1 MRANDTKRS
10 AKDGRH
16 GRLRG
21 METRR
26 FKQLR
31 FRQLRAF
38 VELATA
44 GSFAAVAEKLELSVP
59 SVWQQVR
66 ALEKAFGCELVHTEG
81 RRLVFTD
88 RGQLLLNMAAPLV
101 KGFDELVDT
110 FSRPPEE
117 AIKQLSLAAPN
128 IALTNELPG
137 PLDRFRREYPD
148 VELRLVDRG
157 SAGCI
162 ELVETG
168 EVDMAVAGRL
178 DEDPLTALRTERVT
192 RYPFVLICRADH
204 ELAEATR
211 LSLKAIARHPFVIPG
226 AGTNAR
232 IRFDEVFTAADLRQ
246 HLQVVMEA
254 NTKELLLSYV
264 QMGFGVAVASMS
276 PMAMQRLAA
285 DGEHR
290 ALRAEIAV
298 SAAARAGVLR
308 HAARGLPRAVAGQE
322 APSGSRGICHSA
334 WSTGA
339 QVPGWSSGGAAP
351 GGSVVAIASRSSI
364 ASDSRSE
371 ANAGAFPRFFSS
383 RGSASWS

>member
-1 MRANDTKRS
+1 MR
-10 AKDGRH
+10 GRKGPH
-16 GRLRG
+16 V

-59 SVWQQVR
+59 SVWQQIR

-88 RGQLLLNMAAPLV
+88 RGQLLINMAAPLV

-117 AIKQLSLAAPN
+117 ATRSLSLAAPN

-148 VELRLVDRG
+148 VELQLVDRG
-157 SAGCI
+157 SAACI

-178 DEDPLTALRTERVT
+178 DDEALPTLKTERVT
-192 RYPFVLICRADH
+192 RYPFVFICRADH
-204 ELAEATR
+204 ELADAAR
-211 LSLKAIARHPFVIPG
+211 LTLKAIARHPFVISG

-232 IRFDEVFTAADLRQ
+232 VRVDEVFSEADLRAG
-246 HLQVVMEA
+246 LQVVMEA

-264 QMGFGVAVASMS
+264 QMGFDVSDVSMR
-276 PMAMQRLAA
+276 PLAMQRMTGDGRRGPLVFHDMSRLFGHENIDLFVRRSRYQPAHEKAFCDMLLAA
-285 DGEHR
+285 CR
-290 ALRAEIAV
+290 
-298 SAAARAGVLR
+298 
-308 HAARGLPRAVAGQE
+308 
-322 APSGSRGICHSA
+322 
-334 WSTGA
+334 
-339 QVPGWSSGGAAP
+339 
-351 GGSVVAIASRSSI
+351 
-364 ASDSRSE
+364 
-371 ANAGAFPRFFSS
+371 
-383 RGSASWS
+383 

>member
-1 MRANDTKRS
+1 
-10 AKDGRH
+10 
-16 GRLRG
+16 

-38 VELATA
+38 VELSAL
-44 GSFAAVAEKLELSVP
+44 GSFAAVADKLELSVP

-101 KGFDELVDT
+101 KGFDELVET

-117 AIKQLSLAAPN
+117 AHKQLSLAAPN

-157 SAGCI
+157 SVACI

-178 DEDPLTALRTERVT
+178 DEDPLPSLRTERVT
-192 RYPFVLICRADH
+192 RYPFVLMCRADH
-204 ELAEATR
+204 DLAKATR
-211 LSLKAIARHPFVIPG
+211 LTLKSIARHPFVIPG
-226 AGTNAR
+226 VGTNAR
-232 IRFDEVFTAADLRQ
+232 MRFDEVFAAADLRQ

-276 PMAMQRLAA
+276 PVAMKRFAA
-285 DGEHR
+285 DGGPSALVFHDLSRLFGHENIDLFVRKSRYQPPHER
-290 ALRAEIAV
+290 AFGDML
-298 SAAARAGVLR
+298 L
-308 HAARGLPRAVAGQE
+308 E
-322 APSGSRGICHSA
+322 ACR
-334 WSTGA
+334 
-339 QVPGWSSGGAAP
+339 
-351 GGSVVAIASRSSI
+351 R
-364 ASDSRSE
+364 R
-371 ANAGAFPRFFSS
+371 
-383 RGSASWS
+383 

>member
-1 MRANDTKRS
+1 
-10 AKDGRH
+10 
-16 GRLRG
+16 

-38 VELATA
+38 VELSLC

-66 ALEKAFGCELVHTEG
+66 ALEKAFGYELVHTEG

-101 KGFDELVDT
+101 KGFDELVET

-117 AIKQLSLAAPN
+117 AHQRLSLAAPN

-137 PLDRFRREYPD
+137 PLDRFRREFPD
-148 VELRLVDRG
+148 VELQLVDRG
-157 SAGCI
+157 SVACI
-162 ELVETG
+162 DLVEKG

-178 DEDPLTALRTERVT
+178 DDEPLSALRTERVT
-192 RYPFVLICRADH
+192 RYPFVLVCRTDH

-211 LSLKAIARHPFVIPG
+211 LSLKTLARHAFVIPG

-232 IRFDEVFTAADLRQ
+232 VRFDEVFAAADLRR

-276 PMAMQRLAA
+276 PVAMQRFAGDGARSRLVFHDLSRLFGHENIDLFVRKSRYQPPHERAFCDMLLAA
-285 DGEHR
+285 CR
-290 ALRAEIAV
+290 
-298 SAAARAGVLR
+298 
-308 HAARGLPRAVAGQE
+308 PR
-322 APSGSRGICHSA
+322 
-334 WSTGA
+334 
-339 QVPGWSSGGAAP
+339 
-351 GGSVVAIASRSSI
+351 
-364 ASDSRSE
+364 
-371 ANAGAFPRFFSS
+371 
-383 RGSASWS
+383 